1 MSERD
6 KYYVYIGKEAIEV
19 SKEVYE
25 VYYKGERKERYF
37 SVDLKTERNKVDKE
51 SGTKVVIPSRED
63 SYERLVKNEKQF
75 ASENESVEDMAIKT
89 MLLNQLNEILKTLSY
104 EERRLIYELFYI
116 QRTERELCAMIGIG
130 KTTLHKRKEKLL
142 AKLRKI
148 LENK

>member
-6 KYYVYIGKEAIEV
+6 KYYIYIGKEAIEV

-37 SVDLKTERNKVDKE
+37 SVDLKTERNKVDKK
-51 SGTKVVIPSRED
+51 SGRRIIIPSRED
-63 SYERLVKNEKQF
+63 SYERLVVLDKQF
-75 ASENESVEDMAIKT
+75 ASDDKSVEDRAIKT
-89 MLLNQLNEILKTLSY
+89 ILLNQLHEILETLSL
-104 EERRLIYELFYI
+104 EECQLIYELFYI
-116 QRTERELCAMIGIG
+116 QRTERELCTMMGIG

-148 LENK
+148 LENN